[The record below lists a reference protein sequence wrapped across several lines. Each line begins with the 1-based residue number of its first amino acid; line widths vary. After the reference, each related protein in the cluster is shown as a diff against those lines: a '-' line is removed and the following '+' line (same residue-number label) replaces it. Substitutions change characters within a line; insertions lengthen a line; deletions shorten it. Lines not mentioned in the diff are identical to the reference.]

1 VSHILSD
8 FDVEEQSA
16 STLNDKCPNVEVILA
31 KLVSLDADNHV
42 VTASNGQVFK
52 YSQLC
57 LCTGGSPKLLEE
69 GNSFVL
75 GIRDTD
81 SVKEFQEKLKT
92 ARRVVLVG
100 NGGIATELAYEI
112 SNCNV
117 VWVIKDKFISRT
129 FVDAGAAEFFLP
141 LLNSKDSDKPEP
153 GPVKRMK
160 YTLTEYT
167 DFESKNESNREP
179 TVMVATRGDVTS
191 VGPTADTANRDTT
204 HFASEGA
211 LGGALG
217 PDWSSELKM
226 VGSIRECFRHV
237 TVEFECEVF
246 RILRHQDLKLS
257 KTKES
262 YQLEKQDHTAIQ
274 EWPVYV
280 ELTTGKIIGCDF
292 VVSATG
298 AIPNTSDLS
307 KFADFELCE
316 EQGLCVNH
324 QMQTNVK
331 DIYAAGDICTP
342 CWKWAPQWFQVI

>member
-1 VSHILSD
+1 M
-8 FDVEEQSA
+8 
-16 STLNDKCPNVEVILA
+16 T
-31 KLVSLDADNHV
+31 
-42 VTASNGQVFK
+42 
-52 YSQLC
+52 
-57 LCTGGSPKLLEE
+57 
-69 GNSFVL
+69 
-75 GIRDTD
+75 
-81 SVKEFQEKLKT
+81 
-92 ARRVVLVG
+92 
-100 NGGIATELAYEI
+100 
-112 SNCNV
+112 
-117 VWVIKDKFISRT
+117 
-129 FVDAGAAEFFLP
+129 FFL
-141 LLNSKDSDKPEP
+141 LSL
-153 GPVKRMK
+153 
-160 YTLTEYT
+160 TL
-167 DFESKNESNREP
+167 
-179 TVMVATRGDVTS
+179 
-191 VGPTADTANRDTT
+191 
-204 HFASEGA
+204 
-211 LGGALG
+211 
-217 PDWSSELKM
+217 
-226 VGSIRECFRHV
+226 IQCFRHV